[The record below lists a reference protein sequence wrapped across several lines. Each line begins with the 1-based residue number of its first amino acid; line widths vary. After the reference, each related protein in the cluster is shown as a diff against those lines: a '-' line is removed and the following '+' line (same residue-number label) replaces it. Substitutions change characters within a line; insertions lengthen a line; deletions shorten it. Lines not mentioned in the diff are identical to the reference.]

1 MSEMLIADLKRNVNK
16 TVVVTT
22 KDGWAFRGVLV
33 GFDEE
38 FVKLKEVYET
48 KTSDMVP
55 GEQYRWVPTRLV
67 LDPPAEQPS
76 VIELVESLIR
86 LENVSRLW
94 FT

>member
-1 MSEMLIADLKRNVNK
+1 MLMADLKRNVNK
-16 TVVVTT
+16 PVVVIT

-38 FVKLKEVYET
+38 FVKLKEIFET
-48 KTSDMVP
+48 KTSDMIP
-55 GEQYRWVPTRLV
+55 GEQYRWVPSRLV
-67 LDPPAEQPS
+67 LGAPAEQAS